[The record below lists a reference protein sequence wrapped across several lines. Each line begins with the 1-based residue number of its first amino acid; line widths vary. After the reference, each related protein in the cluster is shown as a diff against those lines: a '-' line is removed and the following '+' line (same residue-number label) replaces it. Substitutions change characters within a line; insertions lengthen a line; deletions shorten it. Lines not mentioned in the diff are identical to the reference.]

1 MLSPRVSGSGAGKAH
16 VRCQD
21 CIVNYIGT
29 CEDQNKPTKCPVC
42 DKGPIAMSDLRSVQ
56 RRRQRLNPLT
66 GKTENG
72 GETDL
77 SIGKVDLVSSTKL
90 RALVRKLELT
100 REQQPDFKALVFSQ
114 FTSFLGESCREDL
127 SVLPVESLL
136 ADLIE
141 PTLTR
146 AGIKWL

>member
-1 MLSPRVSGSGAGKAH
+1 
-16 VRCQD
+16 
-21 CIVNYIGT
+21 
-29 CEDQNKPTKCPVC
+29 
-42 DKGPIAMSDLRSVQ
+42 MSDLRSVQ

-90 RALVRKLELT
+90 RALVRKLEQT

-114 FTSFLGESCREDL
+114 FTSFLGESCREDML
-127 SVLPVESLL
+127 SLRS
-136 ADLIE
+136 
-141 PTLTR
+141 R
-146 AGIKWL
+146 AYWQT